1 MWAASPV
8 CPLLGGGMTGGG
20 KAVKH
25 ETLFATRA
33 TICASPAAHR
43 ASRQPHLPTRVILGE
58 MKGLPRLVA
67 ALGGV
72 CFSAALYSP
81 VVPPYSSIFICFSKL
96 LTWFSS
102 SQRRDCSSLPCTSF
116 LQEGGQG
123 PLEDPGCS
131 GLFLSQ
137 LARNIL
143 LLRCPLNSRVVL
155 SFELAVSRSLDLR
168 KVKHFLPLPE
178 QTQWFFLLLKV
189 RRQPGAFL
197 PLLVCAAPRAQ
208 TMASI
213 VTWRIMAL
221 LWIMY
226 LFPWSKD
233 ELDTILQKS
242 MAIHYSMVYGFHPWK
257 HRESMSIYFL
267 SL

>member
-1 MWAASPV
+1 
-8 CPLLGGGMTGGG
+8 MTGGGG

-43 ASRQPHLPTRVILGE
+43 ASCHPHLPTRVILGD

-72 CFSAALYSP
+72 CFSALLCSP
-81 VVPPYSSIFICFSKL
+81 LVPLHSSIFICFSKL

-102 SQRRDCSSLPCTSF
+102 SQRCDCSSLPF

-123 PLEDPGCS
+123 RLEDPGCS
-131 GLFLSQ
+131 ALFLSR
-137 LARNIL
+137 LARNSLL
-143 LLRCPLNSRVVL
+143 LLRCPFNSRVVL
-155 SFELAVSRSLDLR
+155 SSELAVSRSLDLR
-168 KVKHFLPLPE
+168 KVKLFLPLPE

-189 RRQPGAFL
+189 RRQPGAFP
-197 PLLVCAAPRAQ
+197 PLLVCAAPWAQ

-242 MAIHYSMVYGFHPWK
+242 MVIHYSMVYGFHSWK

-267 SL
+267 AL